1 MNREQ
6 RRAAARAQRK
16 PGAPRRRGGP
26 VLQNP
31 AEYVVAGVRSLT
43 HEQQQALGVRC
54 HGALT
59 SLATGPGS
67 SQDGADL
74 AAMAEVTHALVEA
87 LLAQARRKGDPEQI
101 AVSESALD
109 IADKARDAVLQASLR
124 AARHGDR
131 WVLTGLEL
139 TALNECAELHDQFLA
154 MAPQQLVEHA
164 VEVARDRAVR
174 KRDALL
180 AEHRRAA

>member
-6 RRAAARAQRK
+6 RRAAARAHRK

-31 AEYVVAGVRSLT
+31 LDYVLAGVRSLT
-43 HEQQQALGVRC
+43 QEQQQALGVRC

-59 SLATGPGS
+59 SLATGPGT

-87 LLAQARRKGDPEQI
+87 VQAQARRTDDREQI
-101 AVSESALD
+101 AVSAAALT
-109 IADKARDAVLQASLR
+109 IAADARAAVLQASLR

-131 WVLTGLEL
+131 WVLSGPEL
-139 TALNECAELHDQFLA
+139 TALNACVELHDQFMA
-154 MAPQQLVEHA
+154 IAPQQLVEHA
-164 VEVARDRAVR
+164 VERARDRAVR
-174 KRDALL
+174 KRDELL